1 MGGVT
6 ITVGVAVDNDI
17 FGRGIEASLREDPG
31 IAVIDLLVD
40 GADVEVVVATP
51 ETYVVRRWSCPVLVC
66 TDGPFETSDACVV
79 GLLPHRNLQPSQLI
93 PAVRAAAAGLRV
105 GMPTAAASRLDTRS
119 LAVLTMLADGAG
131 TREISHQLGFS
142 ERTIKAVISA
152 IVSDLGVRSRA
163 QAVAVAM
170 RKALI

>member
-1 MGGVT
+1 MGGGT

-31 IAVIDLLVD
+31 ISLIDVLAD
-40 GADVEVVVATP
+40 GAHADVVVATP
-51 ETYVVRRWSCPVLVC
+51 ATYAVRPWSCPVLVC
-66 TDGPFETSDACVV
+66 TDGPFEPSETWVV

-105 GMPTAAASRLDTRS
+105 GVPSAPASRLDTRS

-142 ERTIKAVISA
+142 ERTIKAVIST

-170 RKALI
+170 RNALI